1 MLLAKDKEGSVFLAT
16 EARKERKYYCP
27 SCGNQVFLK
36 RGKKRIAHFS
46 HHDPTNCQVFSEAE
60 SEEHLYLKKQCFG
73 WLKKSYPRVEM
84 EGYLSPLAQRADI
97 IAGHHV
103 FEIQCSQLSYTR
115 MIERTTN
122 YQANGY
128 IVWWLLGM
136 KFFKKKDRLIPEKKF
151 CYYDHLRGLHFWQI
165 DWSTQMI
172 YLYSQIITD
181 LSGKIRFERFSWAFF
196 EKDLLT
202 VLERGSESLRKATNA
217 HSVKTKDWLAKQILR
232 KNKRVLAVQ
241 EQCYL
246 RKKHLLYLESW
257 IYEESDFFFFFTEQ
271 VFFYRLLFSQ
281 VISKKTDLTTS
292 YFNTWYQKIKEYKS
306 EWLFPLIEE
315 ENIYRLFYEECKRLV
330 EK

>member
-1 MLLAKDKEGSVFLAT
+1 
-16 EARKERKYYCP
+16 
-27 SCGNQVFLK
+27 
-36 RGKKRIAHFS
+36 
-46 HHDPTNCQVFSEAE
+46 
-60 SEEHLYLKKQCFG
+60 
-73 WLKKSYPRVEM
+73 
-84 EGYLSPLAQRADI
+84 
-97 IAGHHV
+97 
-103 FEIQCSQLSYTR
+103 
-115 MIERTTN
+115 
-122 YQANGY
+122 
-128 IVWWLLGM
+128 
-136 KFFKKKDRLIPEKKF
+136 
-151 CYYDHLRGLHFWQI
+151 
-165 DWSTQMI
+165 MI
-172 YLYSQIITD
+172 YLYSQIITG
-181 LSGKIRFERFSWAFF
+181 LSGKIRFEQFSWAFF

-257 IYEESDFFFFFTEQ
+257 IYKESDFFFFFTEQ